1 MKVLHPLSWAAAVA
15 AFVAV
20 PGRAE
25 AVEDSVVTK
34 VVKLLEKM
42 QAKSEAEGDAERK
55 VYAKFKCYCDS
66 NEESKTKEIKSLTE
80 DISMMEGKIE
90 ETQASSGLLSEEVN
104 KLAADISAN
113 KEARKQAQVLNDK
126 EKEAFE
132 AKESDLKDAIE
143 QMNLA
148 ITTLA
153 AVGADL
159 SIEAGADHAQFMAGG
174 KGASLAKLRS
184 SVKQALVAA
193 SAFVSKQRV
202 QMVSSFI
209 QDPFTGT
216 YSARSGEVVGILKDM
231 RDTFKANLEEART
244 EWGKAKEAHKT
255 FMTTALA
262 EHTAMTEMYNGK
274 QGVLGGN
281 DESLGALKGQLRDAT
296 VTKADS
302 EDFLSRLLDSC
313 SEKKEQYDEREQ
325 LRAEEEAAIS
335 KATAILGN
343 DAAFATFQGA
353 KANNGG
359 PAVFLQSHAVQRH
372 RPRRVLRHHRH
383 SVTKAVAEED
393 FVANDLLG
401 GRLAALL
408 QAGTPFD
415 VVLEEINKMVSVLGQ
430 EDKADIEQKVFCE
443 KEIEEGKAT
452 ITKKN
457 GQIESLK
464 TGVNELNTLIDDPK
478 IGLVAQIKKTED
490 DLGENAANQ
499 ASETEMRQK
508 ENAVYQ
514 ENVDNLVK
522 AEDLLKSAVNV
533 LSKYYD
539 KIAKKAKAAFVQ
551 VASKRTL
558 SLLRRRAKPET
569 WEGDYKGQSSDG
581 NAVLDML
588 KFLLSD
594 TVKEE
599 QKAHS
604 SEAKAQKEFDE
615 IMASLKSDEA
625 GLQESLSNLK
635 ETVARKEKELYDK
648 HKDLEKTE
656 EEKKAVQ
663 AYLKEIKP
671 GCDFIADHFEKRQK
685 AHAKEIASLNTA
697 AKKIQA
703 TPVYKEAVLAEHV
716 EGR

>member
-1 MKVLHPLSWAAAVA
+1 MKALHPLSWAAAVA

-20 PGRAE
+20 PGSAE
-25 AVEDSVVTK
+25 AAEDSVVTK

-42 QAKSEAEGDAERK
+42 QAKSEEEGDAERK

-90 ETQASSGLLSEEVN
+90 ETQASSGLLSEEVV

-113 KEARKQAQVLNDK
+113 EEARKQAQALNDK
-126 EKEAFE
+126 EEESFE

-153 AVGADL
+153 EVGADQ
-159 SIEAGADHAQFMAGG
+159 SMEAGADHAQFMAGG
-174 KGASLAKLRS
+174 KGASLAKLKS

-193 SAFVSKQRV
+193 SAFVSKKRV

-244 EWGKAKEAHKT
+244 EWGKAKEAHET
-255 FMTTALA
+255 FMKTALA
-262 EHTAMTEMYNGK
+262 EHTAMTEMYSGK

-281 DESLGALKGQLRDAT
+281 DQNLGALKGQLRDAT
-296 VTKADS
+296 ETKADS

-335 KATAILGN
+335 KAVAILGN
-343 DAAFATFQGA
+343 DAAFATFEGT

-359 PAVFLQSHAVQRH
+359 PAVFLQSQAVQRH

-383 SVTKAVAEED
+383 SVKKAVAEED

-415 VVLEEINKMVSVLGQ
+415 VVLEEINKMVSVLEQ
-430 EDKADIEQKVFCE
+430 EDKADIEQKLFCE

-457 GQIESLK
+457 GQIESLE
-464 TGVNELNTLIDDPK
+464 TEINELNTLIDDPK
-478 IGLVAQIKKTED
+478 IGLVAQIKETED

-514 ENVDNLVK
+514 ENVENLVK

-539 KIAKKAKAAFVQ
+539 KIAKKAEAAFVQ

-558 SLLRRRAKPET
+558 SFLRKRAKPET

-581 NAVLDML
+581 NAALDML
-588 KFLLSD
+588 EFLLSD

-599 QKAHS
+599 QEAHS

-615 IMASLKSDEA
+615 SMASLKSDEA

-648 HKDLEKTE
+648 HKDFEKTE
-656 EEKKAVQ
+656 EEKKAVK
-663 AYLKEIKP
+663 AYLEEIKP

-685 AHAKEIASLNTA
+685 ARAKEIASLNTA
-697 AKKIQA
+697 AEKIQA